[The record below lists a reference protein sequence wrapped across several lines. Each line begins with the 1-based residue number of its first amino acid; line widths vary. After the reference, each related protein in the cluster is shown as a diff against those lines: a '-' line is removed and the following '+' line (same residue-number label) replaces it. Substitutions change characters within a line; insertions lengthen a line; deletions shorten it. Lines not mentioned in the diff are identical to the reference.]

1 MSTLPAYAIIASK
14 VSDPEAFKAYMA
26 STPSTVAA
34 HGGEY
39 VIRGGAQQV
48 VEGDWNPARIVVLK
62 FPSMAAAQAWYHGE
76 GYTASRALR
85 AGATE
90 YFNVVLIEGYLPA

>member
-1 MSTLPAYAIIASK
+1 MPTPAYAVITSK
-14 VSDPEAFKAYMA
+14 ISDPEPFKAYMA
-26 STPSTVAA
+26 STPPTVAA

-39 VIRGGAQQV
+39 VIRGGAKEV
-48 VEGDWNPARIVVLK
+48 VEGSWNPDRLVVLK
-62 FPSMAAAQAWYHGE
+62 FPSLDAAKAWYFGE

-90 YFNVVLIEGYLPA
+90 YFNVVLVEGYAP